1 MTNGQQR
8 LSELYHKYLSKNI
21 TEEQRLEF
29 LTYVQNPAYA
39 EYLQEMISESYEHP
53 EVINSLTL
61 ETRDRIFQSIVANP
75 TTETSKVF
83 RLWPRIAVAAA
94 VAVVLFGAGLFYY
107 NFNTNQRSSNPLV
120 YKNDVAPGTF
130 GATLTLSNGKK
141 IRLSDAENGEVAKET
156 GVMIT
161 KSADGQLVYTV
172 GSANSSDPSA
182 VGMTNTLST
191 ANGETYKLRLPD
203 GSYVWLNSASSLTYS
218 SKLLENGKRTVKL
231 RGEGYFEIAKDKL
244 HPFVVST
251 DNQNVEV
258 LGTHF
263 NINSYPD
270 EAVVSTTLIKGSVSV
285 NSGTLKKVI
294 KPGQQAVNY
303 GNAIKINEVSAENVI
318 DWKKGDFNL
327 DELDFRVAMRKI
339 ARWYDVEVIY
349 ESSVPDN
356 IKSGGW
362 ISRNRSLSAVL
373 RHIES
378 SGQVRFKIE
387 GRKVYIA
394 K

>member
-53 EVINSLTL
+53 EVINSLNL
-61 ETRDRIFQSIVANP
+61 EARDRIFQSVVASP
-75 TTETSKVF
+75 TTETPKVF
-83 RLWPRIAVAAA
+83 RLWPRIAIAAA

-172 GSANSSDPSA
+172 GAANSSDPSA
-182 VGMTNTLST
+182 AGMTNTLST

-270 EAVVSTTLIKGSVSV
+270 EAVVSTTLIEGSVSV